1 MTSRARWRWQALL
14 VVAAMAVAVGGAA
27 APGQKAAAPE
37 QKAAAP
43 GQKNEGPPNAL
54 QGFSQNRDQPVKI
67 QAASLE
73 VRQKDKVALFNGDV
87 YVVNG
92 DTEMRCRSLVVYYED
107 NPSAAGGMKAAD
119 PGPGGEQ
126 QIKRID
132 AKGGVTVVQK
142 DQNATGDSAIFN
154 MRENTVTLT
163 GNVVVTRG
171 ADILRGQRLTVDL
184 TSGVSRMDAG
194 RVEGLFNTKQ
204 ASPPGG
210 ASPSGGPS
218 PPGPSAPAPF
228 SLVPTMPG
236 TGEKK

>member
-1 MTSRARWRWQALL
+1 MNARARWRWQALL
-14 VVAAMAVAVGGAA
+14 VVAAMAVAVGSAA
-27 APGQKAAAPE
+27 APG

-73 VRQKDKVALFNGDV
+73 VRQKEKVALFNGDV

-107 NPSAAGGMKAAD
+107 NPSATGGMKAAD

-126 QIKRID
+126 QIKRIE
-132 AKGGVTVVQK
+132 AKGGVSVVQK
-142 DQNATGDSAIFN
+142 EQTATGDSAIFN
-154 MRENTVTLT
+154 MRENTVMLT
-163 GNVVVTRG
+163 GNVVVSRG
-171 ADILRGQRLTVDL
+171 QDVLRGQRLTVDL

-194 RVEGLFNTKQ
+194 RVEGLFNTRQ
-204 ASPPGG
+204 ATPPG
-210 ASPSGGPS
+210 AATSPGGPAL
-218 PPGPSAPAPF
+218 PGALPLGPQPQR
-228 SLVPTMPG
+228 
-236 TGEKK
+236 